1 MTNPWRLLMAR
12 SDKRETEK
20 DAKEKAELKKR
31 MAASLAWS
39 RRLREQQCGRTLG
52 L

>member
-1 MTNPWRLLMAR
+1 MNTEKIREMAIEN
-12 SDKRETEK
+12 KK